1 MELDRN
7 RNAVGQVCESNTG
20 HVAIACFGLGLS
32 EVDDLAWLTD
42 GSGQV
47 VFIGTTA
54 ELLANPGLVG
64 RLTLR
69 QRQELI
75 P

>member
-1 MELDRN
+1 MGLDQN
-7 RNAVGQVCESNTG
+7 WNAAGQVVEPNTERS
-20 HVAIACFGLGLS
+20 ARACFGLGLS
-32 EVDDLAWLTD
+32 EVDDLAWLTNC
-42 GSGQV
+42 SGQV

-54 ELLANPGLVG
+54 ELQANPVFVG
-64 RLTLR
+64 RLTQR

>member
-1 MELDRN
+1 MGLDQN
-7 RNAVGQVCESNTG
+7 WTAAGQVVES
-20 HVAIACFGLGLS
+20 HAERSLGLGLS

-42 GSGQV
+42 RSGQV

-54 ELLANPGLVG
+54 ELLANPVLVG
-64 RLTLR
+64 RLTQR